1 MVNIFDIA
9 AKRATVEDQRRGL
22 RGWEAWAIES
32 VKAGAS
38 KAHAWTRLPQPWRAD
53 LVDELKPL
61 QQQTAGP
68 VQLLKK
74 YHGEWKGIWKAGEKP
89 DLGAEQAALEALD
102 AYAEEQ
108 SESWQPVNADDVR
121 KASLSFRTRTM
132 QACKLTAQACGPTA
146 TR

>member
-9 AKRATVEDQRRGL
+9 AKRATVEEQRRGL

-32 VKAGAS
+32 VEAGAS

-68 VQLLKK
+68 VQLLQK
-74 YHGEWKGIWKAGEKP
+74 YHKEWKGIWKAINLP
-89 DLGAEQAALEALD
+89 DPGADQAAMEALGA
-102 AYAEEQ
+102 YADE
-108 SESWQPVNADDVR
+108 
-121 KASLSFRTRTM
+121 
-132 QACKLTAQACGPTA
+132 
-146 TR
+146 